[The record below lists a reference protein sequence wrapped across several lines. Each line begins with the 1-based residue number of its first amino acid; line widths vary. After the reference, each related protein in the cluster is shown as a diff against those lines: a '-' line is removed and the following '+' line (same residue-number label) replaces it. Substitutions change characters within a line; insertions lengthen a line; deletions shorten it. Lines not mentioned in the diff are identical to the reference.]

1 MATTDKT
8 ASLGG
13 HAGHGEAVTRRDFL
27 YVATAATGAVGAA
40 AATWPLIN
48 NMNPAADVLALASI
62 EVPLKGIEVGQ
73 SVTVKW
79 RGKPLFIRHRT
90 PEEIKAAEAVP
101 MSELRDPQTDNSR
114 VTDTAKKVRPE
125 WLIMIGVC
133 THLGC
138 VPLGNT
144 PGDPKGEF
152 GGWFCPCHGSM
163 YDTSGRIR
171 KGPAPLNLAIPGYLF
186 TSDTL
191 VRVG

>member
-1 MATTDKT
+1 MPAD
-8 ASLGG
+8 G
-13 HAGHGEAVTRRDFL
+13 HSDLTRRDFL
-27 YVATAATGAVGAA
+27 MVATGALGGIGAVAA
-40 AATWPLIN
+40 AWPLIN
-48 NMNPAADVLALASI
+48 NLNPAADTLALSSV
-62 EVPLKGIEVGQ
+62 EVNIQPIQVGQ
-73 SVTVKW
+73 AVTVKW

-101 MSELRDPQTDNSR
+101 LSELRDPQTDNSR

-138 VPLGNT
+138 VPLGNK
-144 PGDPKGEF
+144 PGDPKGPF
-152 GGWFCPCHGSM
+152 GGWFCPCHGSA

-171 KGPAPLNLAIPGYLF
+171 QGPAPKNLEIPPYLF
-186 TSDTL
+186 TTDAL